1 MNNKVIV
8 LGIDGLQSS
17 QITEL
22 HMPNLYRMVSN
33 GTLFTNHHSVFPTV
47 TRVNTVSMLT
57 GCYPGHH
64 GLVGNTMVI
73 NDYDEAMVIP
83 ALKPQIE
90 SVNKKIKSILL
101 VPNIVDILSNYGM
114 RFAAV
119 NIGSSGNA
127 YLHNQTLSDNGIV
140 IHPEFTIPDIIY
152 PEIISRFGEWPVKSQ
167 NDESRL
173 KHAMKI
179 FTSHVLDE
187 LNPEVSMFWCNNP
200 DSVQHYS
207 PVGGESGNKAL
218 SIVDSQIGRLHKYIE
233 TKGRN
238 DLNIVIV
245 SDHGYSTIKGV
256 VDIENFV
263 KSKIV
268 ESIKCDEDILVAPNG
283 GSVLFYVNPF
293 NRNTLEIL
301 IDHLIAQPWC
311 GNIFASHKD
320 GDVEG
325 TIDLNK
331 VGLNGIREPDL
342 AMSFKWSNG
351 FNDNDVQGMVYSSS
365 GEVGNG
371 QHGSIGSTEHR
382 SVLIGYGPDFKENN
396 VVENPTG
403 NIDIAPTIIEL
414 LGIDTDTNFDGR
426 IIKEGLISRNQI
438 NPNIKMES
446 YHTKRNSDGIL
457 YEQELEVS
465 VLDGSV
471 YINDAKV
478 Y

>member
-8 LGIDGLQSS
+8 LGIDGLQPS
-17 QITEL
+17 QITQL
-22 HMPNLYRMVSN
+22 QMPNLYRMLEN
-33 GTLFTNHHSVFPTV
+33 GTFFSNHHSVFPTV

-73 NDYDEAMVIP
+73 KDYDESLVIP

-140 IHPEFTIPDIIY
+140 IHPEFSIPDMLY
-152 PEIISRFGEWPVKSQ
+152 PDIISRFGEWPVKSQ

-173 KHAMKI
+173 EHAMKI
-179 FTSHVLDE
+179 FTSHILDE

-207 PVGGESGNKAL
+207 PVGGESSNNAL
-218 SIVDSQIGRLHKYIE
+218 SIVDSQIGQLHKYIE

-256 VDIENFV
+256 VDVEDFV

-268 ESIKCDEDILVAPNG
+268 DSIKCDEEILVAPNG

-301 IDHLIAQPWC
+301 IDHLTSQPWC

-342 AMSFKWSNG
+342 AVSFKWTNG
-351 FNDNDVQGMVYSSS
+351 VNDNGVQGMVYSSS
-365 GEVGNG
+365 GEVGHG
-371 QHGSIGSTEHR
+371 QHGSIGATEHR

-403 NIDIAPTIIEL
+403 NIDVAPTIIEL

-426 IIKEGLISRNQI
+426 IITEGLIKHSTLS
-438 NPNIKMES
+438 PVIKMES
-446 YHTKRNSDGIL
+446 YYAKRNSYGNL

-465 VLDGSV
+465 VFGNSV

-478 Y
+478 F

>member
-1 MNNKVIV
+1 MNNKVIL
-8 LGIDGLQSS
+8 LGIDGLQPS

-22 HMPNLYRMVSN
+22 HMPNLYRMVRN

-73 NDYDEAMVIP
+73 KDYDESLVIP
-83 ALKPQIE
+83 VLKPQIE

-101 VPNIVDILSNYGM
+101 VPNIVDILSNYRM

-140 IHPEFTIPDIIY
+140 IHPEFSIPNMLY
-152 PEIISRFGEWPVKSQ
+152 PDIISRFGEWPVKSQ

-173 KHAMKI
+173 EHAMKI

-207 PVGGESGNKAL
+207 PVGGESSNKAL

-233 TKGRN
+233 TTGRN

-268 ESIKCDEDILVAPNG
+268 ESIKCDEEILVAPNG
-283 GSVLFYVNPF
+283 GSVLFYINPF
-293 NRNTLEIL
+293 NRNTLEML
-301 IDHLIAQPWC
+301 IDYLIFQPWC

-325 TIDLNK
+325 TIDFSK

-342 AMSFKWSNG
+342 AMSFRWLNEL
-351 FNDNDVQGMVYSSS
+351 NQHHVQGAVYSSS

-371 QHGSIGSTEHR
+371 QHGSIGLTEHR
-382 SVLIGYGPDFKENN
+382 SVLIGYGPDFKVNN
-396 VVENPTG
+396 VVSDPSG
-403 NIDIAPTIIEL
+403 NIDITPTIMELVGIENNQ
-414 LGIDTDTNFDGR
+414 DMDGR
-426 IIKEGLISRNQI
+426 ILRESLIRSNQQNTEI
-438 NPNIKMES
+438 RKNIS
-446 YHTKRNSDGIL
+446 YAKRNRRGSI

-465 VLDGSV
+465 IFGNSV
-471 YINDAKV
+471 YINHAEV